1 MPPSFQATLSFVGT
15 KDRCP
20 SSWSET
26 KGRLPRT
33 KVIPENQNKA
43 LHAWQTSARYWDKYR
58 VLITEMFAPLTSG
71 LVEEAQIGIGQK
83 VLDIGGGSGE
93 PSLTISRIVGP
104 IGSVM
109 YTDPVAG
116 MLESAQA
123 EAARRGVTNIHFREC
138 SANDLPFEAC
148 TFDVAVGRLSAMFFA
163 DPAAAVQE
171 ALRVVLKDGCLAF
184 AVWGPKEANPFF
196 STITDVIDRFV
207 EIPPQDPDAPDA
219 FRFAVPGKLAGILEQ
234 ADAKNVIERRL
245 NFQIEAAISFE
256 QFWQL
261 RTEMSETLREKM
273 ARLMPAQLPT
283 VKQAVADAARRYF
296 ASGTMSFPAEALIV
310 SGRKP
315 GISLPQF

>member
-1 MPPSFQATLSFVGT
+1 
-15 KDRCP
+15 
-20 SSWSET
+20 
-26 KGRLPRT
+26 
-33 KVIPENQNKA
+33 VIPENQNKA

-58 VLITEMFAPLTSG
+58 VLITEMFAPLTLG
-71 LVEEAQIGIGQK
+71 LVEEAQIGIGQN

-93 PSLTISRIVGP
+93 PSLTISGIVGP
-104 IGSVM
+104 TGSVT

-123 EAARRGVTNIHFREC
+123 EAARRGVTNLHFRQC

-163 DPAAAVQE
+163 DPATAVRA
-171 ALRVVLKDGCLAF
+171 ALRIVLEDGCVAF
-184 AVWGPKEANPFF
+184 AVWGPKQANPFF
-196 STITDVIDRFV
+196 STITDVIDRFL

-234 ADAKNVIERRL
+234 ADAKNVVERQL

-256 QFWQL
+256 QFWEL

-273 ARLMPAQLPT
+273 VRLMPAQLLT
-283 VKQAVADAARRYF
+283 VKRAVADVARRYF
-296 ASGTMSFPAEALIV
+296 ARGTMSFPAEALMV

-315 GISLPQF
+315 GI

>member
-1 MPPSFQATLSFVGT
+1 
-15 KDRCP
+15 
-20 SSWSET
+20 
-26 KGRLPRT
+26 
-33 KVIPENQNKA
+33 
-43 LHAWQTSARYWDKYR
+43 
-58 VLITEMFAPLTSG
+58 MFAPLTSG
-71 LVEEAQIGIGQK
+71 FVEGAQIGIGQK

-123 EAARRGVTNIHFREC
+123 EAARRGLANILFRQC

-148 TFDVAVGRLSAMFFA
+148 TFDIAVGRLSAMFFA
-163 DPAAAVQE
+163 DPAAAMRE
-171 ALRVVLKDGCLAF
+171 ALRVVLKDGCVAF

-273 ARLMPAQLPT
+273 ARLTPAQLPT

-296 ASGTMSFPAEALIV
+296 ASGTMSFPAHALIV

>member
-1 MPPSFQATLSFVGT
+1 
-15 KDRCP
+15 
-20 SSWSET
+20 
-26 KGRLPRT
+26 
-33 KVIPENQNKA
+33 VIPENQNKT
-43 LHAWQTSARYWDKYR
+43 LHAWQISARYWDKYR
-58 VLITEMFAPLTSG
+58 ALITEMFAPLTSA

-93 PSLTISRIVGP
+93 PSLTISRIVGRT
-104 IGSVM
+104 GSVT

-123 EAARRGVTNIHFREC
+123 EAARRGVTNIHFRQC

-148 TFDVAVGRLSAMFFA
+148 TFDVAVGRLSVMFFA

-171 ALRVVLKDGCLAF
+171 ILRVVLKDGYLAF

-196 STITDVIDRFV
+196 SAITDVIDRFV

-219 FRFAVPGKLAGILEQ
+219 FRFAVPGKLAGILKQ

-273 ARLMPAQLPT
+273 ARLTPAQLPT

-310 SGRKP
+310 GAGKP
-315 GISLPQF
+315 GI

>member
-1 MPPSFQATLSFVGT
+1 LE
-15 KDRCP
+15 RN
-20 SSWSET
+20 
-26 KGRLPRT
+26 KGSALRT

-43 LHAWQTSARYWDKYR
+43 LHAWQTSARYWDRYR
-58 VLITEMFAPLTSG
+58 ALITEMFAPVTSG

-104 IGSVM
+104 TGSVT
-109 YTDPVAG
+109 YTDPVDG
-116 MLESAQA
+116 MLKSAQA
-123 EAARRGVTNIHFREC
+123 EAARRGVPNIHFRQC

-163 DPAAAVQE
+163 NPAAAVRE
-171 ALRVVLKDGCLAF
+171 AMRVILKNGCVAF

-207 EIPPQDPDAPDA
+207 EIPPQESDAPDA

-256 QFWQL
+256 QFWRL
-261 RTEMSETLREKM
+261 RTKMSGTLREKM
-273 ARLMPAQLPT
+273 AGLTPAQLPT
-283 VKQAVADAARRYF
+283 VKQAAADAARRYF

-315 GISLPQF
+315 ARSLRQF